1 MARRLLG
8 AAILSL
14 SLAACSQQS
23 EAARLAIL
31 DGVPESHIVGLDD
44 EVVGTRTNGSRME
57 VVFVYQDSESEWRT
71 DRIASGD
78 FEPGTNSHQL
88 STGSGLG
95 LNWNTFLYGTAA
107 LGTRDLRAAL
117 TSARG
122 VRISRQKRLPCTA
135 STLSGPVAS
144 VSQPANDT
152 GTSVWQDAALLL
164 AKRSWYAH

>member
-107 LGTRDLRAAL
+107 PEVTEVRVSPLDG
-117 TSARG
+117 ARG
-122 VRISRQKRLPCTA
+122 GKVVDGMWVIA
-135 STLSGPVAS
+135 SPVECVEIGSLSVEFLDADGS
-144 VSQPANDT
+144 VVDT
-152 GTSVWQDAALLL
+152 Q
-164 AKRSWYAH
+164 